1 MLSAKAFIW
10 AVMVV
15 VLSSSNPPA
24 PMNFSVSQIQISR
37 QGRVS
42 PVGPRSLLQPTSG
55 SYSYYYFFHA
65 AALTSVNHM
74 ENHPGGS
81 GPQRLLYLETHP
93 NGLLDRT
100 VKSDVLLVGDFGT
113 VYADRTCFYNRPLQ
127 DSYSSVSLRFFSNG
141 YPSGYESPTVLA
153 RAPAV
158 VPPLT
163 SIGLIRILR
172 DEAGYTLAAADYE
185 ATGTLR
191 NIQVLKA
198 KGGEVSAS
206 TETVVISPGAD
217 GKYSLSA
224 KDSRLIRYGIPF
236 RFAIDNYR
244 SSKQL
249 QLSPA
254 PSPEESTWV
263 ILFYDFGKT
272 IQQQQLRAGVPISS
286 RWLQPSVTEE
296 ERQIGPECDARLK
309 QQRSMGLPTA
319 GY

>member
-1 MLSAKAFIW
+1 
-10 AVMVV
+10 MVV
-15 VLSSSNPPA
+15 VLSSCNPPA
-24 PMNFSVSQIQISR
+24 PMNFSVSQIQISHEG
-37 QGRVS
+37 QVS

-65 AALTSVNHM
+65 AALISVNHM
-74 ENHPGGS
+74 ENHPGDS
-81 GPQRLLYLETHP
+81 GPHQLLYLETHP
-93 NGLLDRT
+93 DGLLDRT
-100 VKSDVLLVGDFGT
+100 VKSDILLFGDFGT
-113 VYADRTCFYNRPLQ
+113 VYVNRTCFYNRSVQ
-127 DSYSSVSLRFFSNG
+127 DSYSSVSLRFSSNG
-141 YPSGYESPTVLA
+141 YPSAYESPTVLA
-153 RAPAV
+153 RASVV

-172 DEAGYTLAAADYE
+172 DEAGYVLAAADYE
-185 ATGTLR
+185 ATGILR

-206 TETVVISPGAD
+206 TEEVLISPGAD

-224 KDSRLIRYGIPF
+224 KDPRLVRYGIPF
-236 RFAIDNYR
+236 RFAIDNFR
-244 SSKQL
+244 SSRHF

-296 ERQIGPECDARLK
+296 ERQIGPECDARFK